1 MQNGGL
7 SQIWSSKSLTLTFMS
22 KYSVALMQKKWNKKE
37 ILTQINLAL
46 TKGQLISQCPF
57 GVFTSFQKRNQN
69 KLVVKSNLFVIF
81 LEEKSAWKNH
91 FEFVWP
97 LPFWFKRITM

>member
-46 TKGQLISQCPF
+46 ISFISSYLSLSALILVLSYLEALWDRGKVWYEILEIKAF
-57 GVFTSFQKRNQN
+57 G
-69 KLVVKSNLFVIF
+69 LFF
-81 LEEKSAWKNH
+81 
-91 FEFVWP
+91 
-97 LPFWFKRITM
+97 

>member
-57 GVFTSFQKRNQN
+57 GVFTSFQKTNQN
-69 KLVVKSNLFVIF
+69 KLTSSKV
-81 LEEKSAWKNH
+81 
-91 FEFVWP
+91 EFVV
-97 LPFWFKRITM
+97 LLFGRNAGLK